1 MSLNSGTRIGRYE
14 ILSLLGSGGMGE
26 VYLAFDT
33 QLEREVAL
41 KFLKQS
47 DDAEKLRRF
56 RQEAK
61 AVSALN
67 HPGILSIYEVGEF
80 EASHYIVSE
89 LVKGENLRELMAR
102 KNLSLFEILDI
113 GIQIGN
119 ALAAAHRV
127 GIVHRDIKP
136 ENIMILPDGYVK
148 ILDFGLAKFVGLG
161 KNAPEDS
168 AASTASLIQTKAGMI
183 IGTVNY
189 MSPEQLRGK
198 LVDERTDIW
207 SAGVVLFEMLTRRR
221 PFTGESTSDV
231 IAAVLERALP
241 KISELEAN
249 VPPEIEQIVSRALEK
264 KREDRF
270 ENAGQLVAALKN
282 AKSISANE
290 SRQSFDKTTSPNSFH
305 SQKTF
310 FTAGNQISRSSNDTE
325 SLSGLFIAGKQIR
338 WQAVALGALVLALA
352 FGSIGWFYFPA
363 TRISES
369 PVKQAKFR
377 RLTTTGNVTNA
388 AISPD
393 GRLIVY
399 VQNDNGRES
408 LWLRQVEETT
418 GREIMPP
425 ASESYAG
432 LTFSPDGNWIYYT
445 GFESSASG
453 KLSRITL
460 FRGSQQEIAKDVDSA
475 VSFSPDGRSL
485 AFIRSNP
492 KEAVDRIIILNA
504 DGSGERVLSE
514 RKRPGFYMI
523 SSRESLAWS
532 PDGKFIACP
541 FGLTGA
547 DDEFMSVAEINVET
561 GAGKSLTERRW
572 HRVGRVVWTKEANEL
587 LITAAEIGS
596 ELFQIVKIFRS
607 SGNAQNVTRE
617 LNDYYNLS
625 LNQNSTR
632 MLAVA
637 YGKSSKIFTAS
648 SDEPNQVRQIASGDY
663 DGIGG
668 VLWTWDNRIV
678 YASAENDNR
687 DIWAMNANGGN
698 RKRLTSDRAADDS
711 PSISGDGRYIV
722 FVSSR
727 VGVPHVWRMNS
738 SGGDAKQLTD
748 RGGENLPVITPDGNY
763 VVYSSRTEGRPVL
776 WKVSVEGGEPVQLTR
791 EQTSRA
797 AISPDGKTIVCLTR
811 GTTVE
816 SPVLLALVS
825 IETGE
830 ITKTFAPA
838 GIVGSP
844 TFPATIRWLPDG
856 ETIAYAANTDGIS
869 NIWTQSATGGDAKK
883 VTDFK
888 ADKIFSF
895 DWSKD
900 GTQIVYAQGNLRND
914 LVLIENF

>member
-1 MSLNSGTRIGRYE
+1 MSLNSGTKIGRYE
-14 ILSLLGSGGMGE
+14 ILSLLGAGGMGE

-119 ALAAAHRV
+119 ALAAAHHV

-418 GREIMPP
+418 GSEVLPP
-425 ASESYAG
+425 GAESYAG
-432 LTFSPDGNWIYYT
+432 LTFSPDGSSIYYT
-445 GFESSASG
+445 GFDANARG
-453 KLSRITL
+453 KLSRITM
-460 FRGSQQEIAKDVDSA
+460 FGGSMQEIATDVDSA
-475 VSFSPDGRSL
+475 VSFSPDDKFL
-485 AFIRSNP
+485 AFIRGNP
-492 KEAVDRIIILNA
+492 VEGVDRIIVSNT

-514 RKRPGFYMI
+514 KKRPAFYTI

-532 PDGKFIACP
+532 PDGKFIASP
-541 FGLTGA
+541 FGQTGA
-547 DDEFMSVAEINVET
+547 DGEFMSVAEINVET
-561 GAGKSLTERRW
+561 GAEKTLTDKKW
-572 HRVGRVVWTKEANEL
+572 HRVGRVVWAKETDEL

-596 ELFQIVKIFRS
+596 ELFQIVKISRA
-607 SGNAQNVTRE
+607 SGIAQNVSSE
-617 LNDYYNLS
+617 LSDYYSLS
-625 LNQNSTR
+625 LSEDSTR
-632 MLAVA
+632 LLAVA
-637 YGKSSKIFTAS
+637 YDKSSKLFTAS
-648 SDEPNQVRQIASGDY
+648 QEEPNQIKLIAGGDY

-668 VLWTWDNRIV
+668 VLWTADNRLIYV
-678 YASAENDNR
+678 SAENDNR
-687 DIWAMNANGGN
+687 DIWTMDADGAN
-698 RKRLTSDRAADDS
+698 RKRLTLDRAADDC
-711 PSISGDGRYIV
+711 PSASGDGKHIV

-727 VGVPHVWRMNS
+727 TGVPHVWRMNS
-738 SGGDAKQLTD
+738 SGGDVKQLTN
-748 RGGENLPVITPDGNY
+748 GAGENLPVIAPDGKF
-763 VVYSSRTEGRPVL
+763 VVYSTRTAGRPVL
-776 WKVSVEGGEPVQLTR
+776 WKISAEGGEPQQLTK
-791 EQTSRA
+791 EQTSRPT
-797 AISPDGKTIVCLTR
+797 ISPDGKTVACLTR
-811 GTTVE
+811 GTAAE
-816 SPVLLALVS
+816 SPVLLALISV
-825 IETGE
+825 ETGE
-830 ITKTFAPA
+830 IIKTFVPS
-838 GIVGSP
+838 GIVSSP
-844 TFPATIRWLPDG
+844 NFPATIRWLPDG
-856 ETIAYAANTDGIS
+856 QTIAYAASTGGVS
-869 NIWTQSATGGDAKK
+869 NIWTQSAAGGDAKK
-883 VTDFK
+883 ITDFK
-888 ADKIFSF
+888 TDKIFSF

-900 GTQIVYAQGNLRND
+900 GKQIVYARGNLRND
-914 LVLIENF
+914 LVLIEKF